1 VAMQR
6 VTSNV
11 ALPAPVSATSRVKRI
26 MQELRSG
33 AKRRGAPQSDDM

>member
-11 ALPAPVSATSRVKRI
+11 ALPAPVSATRRVKRI
-26 MQELRSG
+26 TG
-33 AKRRGAPQSDDM
+33 ASVGGEDEGP